1 MFHVIMAGGSGTRF
15 WPRSRKGHP
24 KQLIDLMGQGT
35 LIRQTVDRI
44 KEMDTA
50 NKIYIVASDFLCD
63 KIKVEIPE
71 IPESNFIKE
80 PSGKNTAPAIGLA
93 ALHIYKKDPKGVMAI
108 YPADHLIQG
117 KEKFIGTMRAAEAMA
132 EQENI
137 LMTIGI
143 KPTYPAT
150 GYGYIQFGANG
161 NSITESIYKVKT
173 FAEKPHKDAAI
184 NFFESGEFLWNSGIF
199 VWKAEQILLEMKT
212 HMCELHDSLDVI
224 FDNMDSPQYD
234 IVLDREWE
242 IISPESIDYGI
253 LEKAKNVYTVKA
265 DFEWSDL
272 GTWDSLFK
280 AFDKN
285 EQGSLHDGEVVTVDS
300 KNNLV
305 ISPNRLTAL
314 IGVEDLAVVN
324 MMDVTLIMTK
334 SESEKVK
341 TIVKML
347 ESMKKE
353 DYL

>member
-1 MFHVIMAGGSGTRF
+1 MAGGSGTRF
-15 WPRSRKGHP
+15 WPRSRKNYP

-44 KEMDTA
+44 KELDAA
-50 NKIYIVASDFLCD
+50 NKIYIVASDSLCD
-63 KIKVEIPE
+63 KIKEEIPE
-71 IPESNFIKE
+71 IPELNFIKE

-93 ALHIYKKDPKGVMAI
+93 ALHIYKKDPKGVMAV

-117 KEKFIGTMRAAEAMA
+117 RNQFIATMKAAEAVA

-137 LMTIGI
+137 LITIGI

-150 GYGYIQFGANG
+150 GYGYIQYDKYG
-161 NSITESIYKVKT
+161 NSVVENVYNVKT
-173 FAEKPHKDAAI
+173 FAEKPHKDTAI

-224 FDNMDSPQYD
+224 YDSMDSPQYD
-234 IVLDREWE
+234 IALDREWE
-242 IISPESIDYGI
+242 IITAESIDYGI
-253 LEKAKNVYTVKA
+253 LEKTENIYTIKA
-265 DFEWSDL
+265 DFAWSDL

-280 AFDKN
+280 ALDKN
-285 EQGSLHDGEVVTVDS
+285 EQGSLHEGEVVTVDS

-314 IGVEDLAVVN
+314 IGVEGLVVVN
-324 MMDVTLIMTK
+324 MMDVTLIMPQ

>member
-1 MFHVIMAGGSGTRF
+1 MAGGSGIRF
-15 WPRSRKGHP
+15 WPRSRKDHP

-44 KEMDTA
+44 KELDTA

-63 KIKVEIPE
+63 KIKAEITE

-117 KEKFIGTMRAAEAMA
+117 KEKFRDIMKSAETFV
-132 EQENI
+132 EQENV
-137 LMTIGI
+137 LMTIGT

-150 GYGYIQFGANG
+150 GYGYIQFGSNG
-161 NSITESIYKVKT
+161 NSSIENVYKVKT

-224 FDNMDSPQYD
+224 FDAMDSPQYD

-242 IISPESIDYGI
+242 IITPESIDYGI
-253 LEKAKNVYTVKA
+253 LEKAENIFTVKA
-265 DFEWSDL
+265 DFGWSDL

-285 EQGSLHDGEVVTVDS
+285 EQGSIHDGEVVTVDS

-314 IGVEDLAVVN
+314 IGVEGLAVVN
-324 MMDVTLIMTK
+324 MMDVTLIMPQ

-341 TIVKML
+341 IIVKML